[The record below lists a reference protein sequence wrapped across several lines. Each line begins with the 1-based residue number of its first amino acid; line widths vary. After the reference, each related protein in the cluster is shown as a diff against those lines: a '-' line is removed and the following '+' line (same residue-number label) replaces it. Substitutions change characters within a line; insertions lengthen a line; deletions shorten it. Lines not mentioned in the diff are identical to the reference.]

1 FFDTYCPHP
10 ALPSFP
16 TRRSSDLDGCD
27 GYVSLECAPSVAND
41 TQATV
46 NQTADLWKRVDRP
59 NLMVKIPAT
68 DAGVPAIEESI
79 ARGINVNVTLMFS
92 VELYERV
99 ARAYIKGLERYFS
112 GRESSNLHH
121 KESRRPAPMSVA

>member
-79 ARGINVNVTLMFS
+79 ARGINRSEEHTS
-92 VELYERV
+92 ELQ
-99 ARAYIKGLERYFS
+99 S
-112 GRESSNLHH
+112 QSNLVCRLLP
-121 KESRRPAPMSVA
+121 E